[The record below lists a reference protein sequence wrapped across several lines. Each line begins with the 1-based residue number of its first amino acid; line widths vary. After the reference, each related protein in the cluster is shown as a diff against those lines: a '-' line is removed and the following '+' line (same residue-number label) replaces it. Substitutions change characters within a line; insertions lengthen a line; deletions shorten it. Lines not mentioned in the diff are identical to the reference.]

1 MESGDQE
8 TEFQNVNYIDIRHYS
23 EQNLQNKFYAKK
35 GVQYFTTLWDP
46 HHEAEPPCAPQN
58 APHRLKVS
66 FD

>member
-8 TEFQNVNYIDIRHYS
+8 TEFQDVNYIDIRHYS

-35 GVQYFTTLWDP
+35 GVQSFTTLWDS

>member
-1 MESGDQE
+1 MESGGDQE

-46 HHEAEPPCAPQN
+46 HHEAESPCAPQN
-58 APHRLKVS
+58 APHIA
-66 FD
+66 